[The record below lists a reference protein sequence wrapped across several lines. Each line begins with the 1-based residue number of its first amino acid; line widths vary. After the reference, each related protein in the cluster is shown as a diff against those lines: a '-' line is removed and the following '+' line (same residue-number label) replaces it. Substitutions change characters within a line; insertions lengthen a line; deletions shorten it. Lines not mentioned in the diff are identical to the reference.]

1 MCFHL
6 PTAAVVK
13 GSVIQAQ
20 LMEGN
25 EAKSP
30 VPSNS
35 FTFPFLNFAALPD
48 PPYALPQRGSYFHP
62 LNEIVTA
69 SYETAT
75 V

>member
-1 MCFHL
+1 
-6 PTAAVVK
+6 
-13 GSVIQAQ
+13 
-20 LMEGN
+20 MEGK